1 MNNQTLAIEKQ
12 LVILCHLERLPL
24 FDDGTNLAFSMNLS
38 VGIGGELTR
47 NELTSIGSLLMPWL
61 ADPIKEVK
69 AFYIAGNGE
78 PVKLPEP
85 ITNIH
90 KKWRTKLID
99 DLRRKPVDNES
110 LSAYLS
116 KTLNADFDEIL
127 KSRDDS
133 KLFQWSGLRS
143 SQTLEENIDEDSTN
157 KPWNVL
163 IGQAGQLPTP
173 IPQILNLSLIF
184 RVAAPAGA
192 TVFAAPVLKFPGV
205 TVVPADNSAQGDTN
219 TPVTTTNQTTTDTNA
234 TNPATPADNQSVQ
247 NQPAPNPVTDFAG
260 FSGVK
265 KWKYRI
271 ESGSVPGNFPVY
283 AYVKGKSCEKYKG
296 ASFLDLNTLWVKS
309 PGNNYGEDWRAT
321 LEEKIAK
328 GADLSR
334 RLIES
339 LYEIVQPEVPK
350 QAPGESA
357 ACFNLRNQK
366 RIAQQND
373 FNVNMPTF
381 RLMFLALLRDQI
393 GIGVNKSPSGQ
404 SLLESLLG
412 RVTAASI
419 SSVVKTL
426 KLEALSLDEWQKMLR
441 DNFSYL
447 DKLKIL
453 SDSTA
458 SISEIEAITEF
469 EQLYQTVFE
478 EKNLIVL
485 LKAQWR
491 KILPKLGV
499 AEGAALT
506 KSLLDR
512 DLTDA
517 NVRRAL
523 AQENLGRFWNSFIKI
538 HQTDDAGQVLIERN
552 FSNLCFAYSL
562 LRFQLSCSDVNFQID
577 ECFFYQGQN
586 CDTLLDLYKNYK
598 DNKSTPDFT
607 LGSEP
612 REKELFWYLLNY
624 IVRWSRVFA
633 HEELLPR
640 NLTELA
646 EQNTSTDIPHAISIM
661 VDKLAADPELIKPIQ
676 TDPNQT
682 TPQQPEEDYLQSI
695 SGIGVLMREVYENKI
710 ATDWRCLT
718 MADVQIRSEKNAFTK
733 VFDDNEPLLVPY
745 GLNYLNDLRQCL
757 VSYNNHPITA
767 ISPTAGLMQKN
778 KFTSTEDTIGNSL
791 TRNMYSVAKTAKL
804 TPLKFGGKYEVL
816 PFIVGNSGG
825 IPKELV
831 SEDKESFGDL
841 DIDKFNK
848 AYSEGKY
855 DLKTYIRR
863 FSYQRRVKIGQ
874 IRAFNAQKGTNGQ
887 IDSQGQIKLPAI
899 PDNVYPQIRDLGD
912 KLNDSN
918 TGGKAPDDIPLLV
931 LTPNDGNKWEKI
943 VEQFSF
949 YVRLPAIDIDAWD
962 RWVASDR
969 IYGQNSNS
977 NQIKKLRQ
985 LVWAEFH
992 KRTDKTVAASRA
1004 IERENPTVAVSS
1016 EDPTIDDPSLYKGF
1030 HIELKQFNPATSAFD
1045 IEVDGSPRVVDLETS
1060 NSSLLNKYSDVQTQ
1074 NQLVVCKSGA
1084 TAKLDGATATL
1095 AEGNIYRLK
1104 ISCLLPIEDYPKT
1117 AAELKRFAAIYSRID
1132 ENGNFKTDLEEYT
1145 VKDTLKKYYKVSPIQ
1160 LLIEVAK
1167 EEEKIDLQALLNPQF
1182 PPGSDFIT
1190 VNFSDRKF
1198 DFYYKAELLRQMW
1211 RWQGRNS
1218 KPYPF
1223 TDPELT
1229 VSDPAGWESVEYDSR
1244 DQNDHSVIEMKTVKT
1259 AEGSRQFFYKEQLSG
1274 KDEVSGNEVKEE
1286 LRALHYRFRARI
1298 YHRYEGFLKKELA
1311 VKNADIWKS
1320 LYIPCRLEE
1329 SLSVPKLRFI
1339 FPLTQ
1344 SFGMSENGSN
1354 SAGLLAVFS
1363 EPWYENAGVG
1373 ETLGVE
1379 ITKVPDPNYPDGGTP
1394 NKFYFEIG
1402 PDPIN
1407 TTDPMNFFDSDDKS
1421 VADFGKVIGPIGHS
1435 DMIGDSPIF
1444 TSTSFV
1450 IPAPHFYKKSA
1461 PQTLEHLPDWGMCE
1475 IRFRRLW
1482 RKADKSF
1489 LTSAWTDP
1497 YWVQFL
1503 PEFTRFGKNNEVT
1516 SDTHFLHLGNV
1527 DQPEV
1532 QLSILDR
1539 LNSRQTPL
1547 KPTEVKNAPHNSYE
1561 LYLVLTNRVFDV
1573 VGRQGQEA
1581 FVGIAYPSE
1590 SNPNSGEINK
1600 WSVAKGTISA
1610 TDTLR
1615 ARIIE
1620 VQRRVPALNR
1630 TPDFKALAANLWKH
1644 LFSKNI
1650 PDNERARIVK
1660 VSEPV
1665 DIKRQ

>member
-12 LVILCHLERLPL
+12 IVILCHLERLPH
-24 FDDGTNLAFSMNLS
+24 FDDGINLAFSMNLS
-38 VGIGGELTR
+38 IGIGGEFTR
-47 NELTSIGSLLMPWL
+47 NELTSISSLLMPWL

-69 AFYIAGNGE
+69 AFYIASNGE
-78 PVKLPEP
+78 LVKLPEP

-90 KKWRTKLID
+90 KRWRTKLID
-99 DLRRKPVDNES
+99 DLRRKPVGNQS

-116 KTLNADFDEIL
+116 KTLKADFDEIL

-143 SQTLEENIDEDSTN
+143 GQTLEENIDEDSTD

-173 IPQILNLSLIF
+173 IPQLLNLSLIF
-184 RVAAPAGA
+184 RVAAPAGT
-192 TVFAAPVLKFPGV
+192 TVFAAPVLKFPGI
-205 TVVPADNSAQGDTN
+205 TVVPADNPTPGDTN
-219 TPVTTTNQTTTDTNA
+219 SPITTTNQTTTDTNA
-234 TNPATPADNQSVQ
+234 TNPATPADSQSIQ
-247 NQPAPNPVTDFAG
+247 NQAAANPITDFAG

-265 KWKYRI
+265 KWKYQI
-271 ESGSVPGNFPVY
+271 ESGSVPGNFPIY
-283 AYVKGKSCEKYKG
+283 AYVKGKSSEKYKD
-296 ASFLDLNTLWVKS
+296 APFLDLNTLWVKS

-321 LEEKIAK
+321 LEEKMAY

-373 FNVNMPTF
+373 FNVNMPIF
-381 RLMFLALLRDQI
+381 RQMFLALLRDQI

-404 SLLESLLG
+404 SLLDSLLG

-419 SSVVKTL
+419 SSAVKSL
-426 KLEALSLDEWQKMLR
+426 KLETLSISEWQEMLR

-453 SDSTA
+453 SDVTA
-458 SISEIEAITEF
+458 SISEVEAITEL

-491 KILPKLGV
+491 KILPKLGA

-512 DLTDA
+512 DLTEI

-523 AQENLGRFWNSFIKI
+523 AQENLGRFWSSFIKI
-538 HQTDDAGQVLIERN
+538 PQTDDAGQVLIERN

-577 ECFFYQGQN
+577 ECFLNQGQD
-586 CDTLLDLYKNYK
+586 CSGLLDLYENYK
-598 DNKSTPDFT
+598 DNKPTPDFS
-607 LGSEP
+607 LGSEL

-633 HEELLPR
+633 REELLPR

-646 EQNTSTDIPHAISIM
+646 AQNTSTDIPHAISIM
-661 VDKLAADPELIKPIQ
+661 VDKLSADPALIKPKQ

-682 TPQQPEEDYLQSI
+682 DPKQPEEDYLQSI
-695 SGIGVLMREVYENKI
+695 SGIGVLMREVYEDGN
-710 ATDWRCLT
+710 ASDWRCLT
-718 MADVQIRSEKNAFTK
+718 MADVHIRNEKNAFIK
-733 VFDDNEPLLVPY
+733 VFDDSDPLLVPY

-757 VSYNNHPITA
+757 VIYNNHPITA

-778 KFTSTEDTIGNSL
+778 KFTSTEDAIVNSL
-791 TRNMYSVAKTAKL
+791 TRNMYSVAAAAKL
-804 TPLKFGGKYEVL
+804 TPLKYGSKYEVL
-816 PFIVGNSGG
+816 PFIVGNSGA

-831 SEDKESFGDL
+831 PADGESFGDL
-841 DIDKFNK
+841 DLDKFNK
-848 AYSEGKY
+848 DYPKLKAALSKY
-855 DLKTYIRR
+855 VRK
-863 FSYQRRVKIGQ
+863 FNYQRRVKIGQ
-874 IRAFNAQKGTNGQ
+874 IRAFNAQKGANGQ
-887 IDSQGQIKLPAI
+887 IDPKGQIKLPVI
-899 PDNVYPQIRDLGD
+899 PENVYPRIRDLGD
-912 KLNDSN
+912 KI
-918 TGGKAPDDIPLLV
+918 GKAKVSGKEQDDIPLLV
-931 LTPNDGNKWEKI
+931 LTPSDKSKWEESKI
-943 VEQFSF
+943 VDEFSF
-949 YVRLPAIDIDAWD
+949 YVRLPAIDIDPWD
-962 RWVASDR
+962 RWIASNR
-969 IYGQNSNS
+969 IYGEDSNPG
-977 NQIKKLRQ
+977 QIKTLRKIG
-985 LVWAEFH
+985 WAEFH
-992 KRTDKTVAASRA
+992 KRTDKTATAARL
-1004 IERENPTVAVSS
+1004 IERELPTALNGG
-1016 EDPTIDDPSLYKGF
+1016 DPTIDDPSLYKGF
-1030 HIELKQFNPATSAFD
+1030 HFELKQFNTRTSAFD
-1045 IEVDGSPRVVDLETS
+1045 IDVQGSPQIVDLEPA
-1060 NSSLLNKYSDVQTQ
+1060 NQLSLNQYRDVQSKSQ
-1074 NQLVVCKSGA
+1074 MVVCKSGF
-1084 TAKLDGATATL
+1084 TAVLNGSMVTL
-1095 AEGNIYRLK
+1095 AEGNIYKLK
-1104 ISCLLPIEDYPKT
+1104 ISCLLPTEDYPKT
-1117 AAELKRFAAIYSRID
+1117 AKELKRFAAIYSQID
-1132 ENGNFKTDLEEYT
+1132 EKGNIKTDLET
-1145 VKDTLKKYYKVSPIQ
+1145 VTRSENSKSYYKISSVE

-1167 EEEKIDLQALLNPQF
+1167 LEENIDLQALLSPQF

-1211 RWQGRNS
+1211 RWEGRNS

-1223 TDPELT
+1223 TDAELT

-1244 DQNDHSVIEMKTVKT
+1244 DQNDYSVIEMKTVKT
-1259 AEGSRQFFYKEQLSG
+1259 AEGSRQFSYKEQLSG
-1274 KDEVSGNEVKEE
+1274 KDEASGNEVKKE
-1286 LRALHYRFRARI
+1286 LRALHYRFKARI

-1320 LYIPCRLEE
+1320 LYIPCRLDE

-1344 SFGMSENGSN
+1344 SFGMAENGSN

-1373 ETLGVE
+1373 EDLGGE

-1407 TTDPMNFFDSDDKS
+1407 TTEPMNFFDSDDKS
-1421 VADFGKVIGPIGHS
+1421 VADFGKIIGPIGHS
-1435 DMIGDSPIF
+1435 DNIGDSPIF
-1444 TSTSFV
+1444 TSTSFI
-1450 IPAPHFYKKSA
+1450 IPAPHFYQKSA
-1461 PQTLEHLPDWGMCE
+1461 PQTLENLPDWGMCE

-1503 PEFTRFGKNNEVT
+1503 PEFTRFGKNNEIT
-1516 SDTHFLHLGNV
+1516 SDTHFLKLGNV
-1527 DQPEV
+1527 NQPEV
-1532 QLSILDR
+1532 QLSIIDR
-1539 LNSRQTPL
+1539 QNNLETPL
-1547 KPTEVKNAPHNSYE
+1547 KTTEVKNAPHNSYE
-1561 LYLVLTNRVFDV
+1561 LYLVLTSRVFDV
-1573 VGRQGQEA
+1573 IGRQGQEV

-1590 SNPNSGEINK
+1590 RNPSTGEIRK
-1600 WSVAKGTISA
+1600 WSIGNGTFA
-1610 TDTLR
+1610 ETDTLR

-1620 VQRRVPALNR
+1620 VQRRVSAVSVN
-1630 TPDFKALAANLWKH
+1630 PDFKALAANLWKH

-1650 PDNERARIVK
+1650 PDNERARIVR
-1660 VSEPV
+1660 VSEPF
-1665 DIKRQ
+1665 DIKN